1 IYPLDGEGGPNQVFG
16 PPRLCDQP
24 KLGYSSDKFVVGC
37 NLFDSADTYH
47 GALLMVANK
56 AQGLAGVSMSED
68 EYAPNTSV
76 VSLVPAQNMTA
87 GVPTAYVAFNENPNV
102 AAAGV
107 LAITGLPKSTS
118 VAQHDVAMSATSAPP
133 AAP

>member
-1 IYPLDGEGGPNQVFG
+1 LYPQAIQLNTLDGKFGISQHWSPTYFNGEPMVPADPRVLYDPSSGRFYGTVVAFNPTNFDSITLLGISGTDPALGWTIYPLDGEGGPNQVFG

-56 AQGLAGVSMSED
+56 A
-68 EYAPNTSV
+68 
-76 VSLVPAQNMTA
+76 
-87 GVPTAYVAFNENPNV
+87 
-102 AAAGV
+102 
-107 LAITGLPKSTS
+107 
-118 VAQHDVAMSATSAPP
+118 
-133 AAP
+133 